1 MKTEAD
7 VLAYWFSAS
16 LWYRIILIFF
26 FDIPEIFEE
35 IVLLPFW
42 LLDAGFLGLEY
53 GINIFGPAL
62 GAGIFVCLIKEGP
75 PPGSTFLSLPTDIYY

>member
-7 VLAYWFSAS
+7 VLEYQLSAS
-16 LWYRIILIFF
+16 LWYRVVLIFF
-26 FDIPEIFEE
+26 VTSQIFEG

-53 GINIFGPAL
+53 GINIFWPAL
-62 GAGIFVCLIKEGP
+62 GTGIFVCLIKEGP